1 MMKICRRE
9 TFNAAHRL
17 FKPEWSDEKNLAVF
31 GKCSY
36 PNYHGH
42 NYALEVWIEGA
53 INPETGFIMDLK
65 LLKDIIHAEILERF
79 DHKNLNLDCP
89 EFNGIIP
96 TTENISVV
104 IWDLLRSKIS
114 TQFNIE
120 VVIAETT
127 KNKVSYS
134 GNN

>member
-1 MMKICRRE
+1 MKICRRE